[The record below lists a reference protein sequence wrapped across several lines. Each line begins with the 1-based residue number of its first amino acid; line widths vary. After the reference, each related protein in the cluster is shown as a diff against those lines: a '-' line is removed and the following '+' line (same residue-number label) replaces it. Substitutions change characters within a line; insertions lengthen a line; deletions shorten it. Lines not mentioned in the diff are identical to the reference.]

1 VREWLAQLAGR
12 SREVIERRF
21 GLNGAEVATLDELA
35 ARFGVTRERVRQI
48 QIEAL
53 AQLRRGL
60 KRRGL
65 SKEALL

>member
-1 VREWLAQLAGR
+1 
-12 SREVIERRF
+12 VIERRF
-21 GLNGAEVATLDELA
+21 GLGGHQIATLDALA
-35 ARFGVTRERVRQI
+35 KGLGITRERVRQI

-53 AQLRRGL
+53 AQLRRTL